1 MTEKITSGGVVQSN
15 SPGRA
20 GLETGKLVFALICC
34 LPTLAFTFYVILCV
48 PFSFF
53 DFISYWSAGH
63 LYLTHQNPYS
73 SASAFALELS
83 MGWKR
88 SYPLVMLCP
97 PWTLFINAIFGLLP
111 FRTSQHIWSLVL
123 SSLDGISA
131 YYLWR
136 YFGGEKRTVW
146 IAALV
151 FLSFSPVITVAHLC
165 QVTPIMLVCFTA
177 FLYCVRSERWVLAG
191 ISLLGMSIKPHLLW
205 LVFIAIALWAIR
217 TRKGR
222 MLVAALV
229 TVALFTAGALAFN
242 PKAIHFFNDAYGP
255 AIATSCGFGGA
266 LRLTFGIQHAWLQ
279 YLPCVAGIAWFAWYW
294 RKHGHNWNWTEH
306 MPLLLVVSVASS
318 PYCWFHDFI
327 LVLPAFIALAVR
339 GAWRSLM
346 TPFFWLAIQ
355 AAILMAP
362 AEAYKAA
369 VSALWIGFWL
379 LASWC
384 CEALDRRA
392 AAWQS
397 QPTSADRAAQQA

>member
-1 MTEKITSGGVVQSN
+1 VKPSTAV
-15 SPGRA
+15 RA
-20 GLETGKLVFALICC
+20 GMDRGKLAFALICC
-34 LPTLAFTFYVILCV
+34 LPTLSFTVYVILCV

-73 SASAFALELS
+73 YATTFALERS
-83 MGWKR
+83 MGWTR

-97 PWTLFINAIFGLLP
+97 PWTLFLNAIFGLLP
-111 FRTSQHIWSLVL
+111 FRTSQLVWSLVL
-123 SSLDGISA
+123 SSLDAISA
-131 YYLWR
+131 YGLWR

-146 IAALV
+146 IAALI

-165 QVTPIMLVCFTA
+165 QVTPIMLVCLTA

-217 TRKGR
+217 TRRWR
-222 MLVAALV
+222 MIAAALAA
-229 TVALFTAGALAFN
+229 VAVFTAGDLAFN
-242 PKAIHFFNDAYGP
+242 PKAIHFFRDAYGP

-266 LRLTFGIQHAWLQ
+266 LRLIFGMQHSWLQ
-279 YLPCVAGIAWFAWYW
+279 YVPCIFGILWFAWYW
-294 RKHGHNWNWTEH
+294 RKHGRDWSWKEH

-318 PYCWFHDFI
+318 PYCWFHDFLLI
-327 LVLPAFIALAVR
+327 LPAFIALAVR
-339 GAWRSLM
+339 GAWRSLLP
-346 TPFFWLAIQ
+346 PFLWAAIQ
-355 AAILMAP
+355 IAILLAP

-369 VSALWIGFWL
+369 ISALWVGFWI
-379 LASWC
+379 LAAWR

-392 AAWQS
+392 AEWQL
-397 QPTSADRAAQQA
+397 QPISGDQTAQPA